1 MGALLVM
8 LIYTGFLAYRKGGMS
23 MEICTPLAVKRFL
36 SALKADIHAAT
47 VSAGCEFILCLPHA
61 CEEGRF
67 FFIRPLKPVLSGPGA
82 VKRSRAEMRKSE
94 AQAYV

>member
-1 MGALLVM
+1 
-8 LIYTGFLAYRKGGMS
+8 

-67 FFIRPLKPVLSGPGA
+67 FFYQAVEARPAAGRALPRGA
-82 VKRSRAEMRKSE
+82 ERK
-94 AQAYV
+94 